1 MLNIDTELFV
11 RIPQDFEQRILHPA
25 KVTAIENDLYSFE
38 FEESDL
44 DLQPKEKIAVYYE
57 IAQEFLQQTARIEM
71 VSPNPEAAAGPIIGV
86 SITGKPVP
94 AESRHCFRVSTALGN
109 LEADIATEQRCKLM
123 DVSLTGF
130 AVAADGAYGIGNVIN
145 AVLRHEGKRYKGRV
159 CVQSIKALRTG
170 KVRYGFYCIDNH
182 GPSGNLP
189 QGLQKIHTAMQREQL
204 RRLATG

>member
-1 MLNIDTELFV
+1 MLNIGTELFV
-11 RIPQDFEQRILHPA
+11 RIPEDFEQRILHPA

-44 DLQPKEKIAVYYE
+44 DLPPKTEIVVYYE
-57 IAQEFLQQTARIEM
+57 VEQEFLQQTARIEM
-71 VSPNPEAAAGPIIGV
+71 ISPDPEADVGPIIGV
-86 SITGKPVP
+86 SITGEPVS
-94 AESRHCFRVSTALGN
+94 AESRHCFRVSTALDN

-123 DVSLTGF
+123 DVSPTGF

-170 KVRYGFYCIDNH
+170 KVRYGFYCIDDH
-182 GPSGNLP
+182 GPNSNLP
-189 QGLQKIHTAMQREQL
+189 QGLQKIRATMQREQL
-204 RRLATG
+204 RRLAAG

>member
-1 MLNIDTELFV
+1 MLNIGTELFV
-11 RIPQDFEQRILHPA
+11 RIPEDFEQRILHPA

-44 DLQPKEKIAVYYE
+44 DLQPKTEIVVYYAVE
-57 IAQEFLQQTARIEM
+57 QEFLQQTARIEM
-71 VSPNPEAAAGPIIGV
+71 ISPDPEADVGPIIGV
-86 SITGKPVP
+86 SITGEPVS

-123 DVSLTGF
+123 DVSPTGF

-145 AVLRHEGKRYKGRV
+145 AVLRHDGKRYKGRV

-170 KVRYGFYCIDNH
+170 KVRYGFYCTDDH
-182 GPSGNLP
+182 GPNSNLP
-189 QGLQKIHTAMQREQL
+189 QGLQKIRAAMQREQL
-204 RRLATG
+204 RRLAAG